1 MTFNSSQEITDPI
14 SILCQS
20 YDDENDISWDYY
32 CEGVWEDNFWDG
44 DTHQCPETSFVAQ
57 STGNYVIRITDIFGN
72 GWNGTTL
79 GVNVNGQ

>member
-44 DTHQCPETSFVAQ
+44 DTPVSRDFICGSI
-57 STGNYVIRITDIFGN
+57 YRKLCD
-72 GWNGTTL
+72 
-79 GVNVNGQ
+79 